1 LHFVLHQELFKR
13 NDKDVDS
20 SSAFIGTRE
29 TAQSHSL
36 LMCMAS
42 KKKLQ
47 KEMGQDIKYITLEKL
62 RQ

>member
-36 LMCMAS
+36 LMRMAS
-42 KKKLQ
+42 KKNYKKKWGKILN
-47 KEMGQDIKYITLEKL
+47 T
-62 RQ
+62 